1 MFREACVI
9 TIVSGVF
16 PAHRPSSIGHS
27 EKCRYDLEGKNAP
40 TAVIV
45 ICGPIVPGHAEL
57 QPTSF
62 DYLLRDRNRLT
73 NLPDSIEDLSRHAE
87 PWSGIE

>member
-9 TIVSGVF
+9 TIVRRCF
-16 PAHRPSSIGHS
+16 PRTLTKLDWPF
-27 EKCRYDLEGKNAP
+27 EGKNAP

-45 ICGPIVPGHAEL
+45 ICGRIVPQHAEL

-62 DYLLRDRNRLT
+62 EYLLRDRNRLT

-87 PWSGIE
+87 PWSAIE